1 MRMSEVKVERNYSPN
16 LLNWNEFEHLIN
28 IRPLM
33 TKKRVKFFNSEDYR
47 WTATNWVHDPN
58 TYPSSIMSEDNDND
72 NDQADGNTKLATKPK
87 TKIPSLYRVLMMN
100 DDYTPMEFVIEV
112 LEKFF
117 QKNREE
123 ATQIMLHV
131 HQRGVGVCGIYTY
144 DLAETKAMQVMNYAR
159 KYEHPLQVQLEKE

>member
-1 MRMSEVKVERNYSPN
+1 MKILFNEALKFYIEYN
-16 LLNWNEFEHLIN
+16 LKEI
-28 IRPLM
+28 PL
-33 TKKRVKFFNSEDYR
+33 
-47 WTATNWVHDPN
+47 
-58 TYPSSIMSEDNDND
+58 SIMSENNDNDSNND
-72 NDQADGNTKLATKPK
+72 NDQVDGNTKLATKPK

-131 HQRGVGVCGIYTY
+131 HQRGVGVCGVYTY

>member
-1 MRMSEVKVERNYSPN
+1 MPFLYYNESYNKKAINLTIQIKINLNHKYLIKKMPPLVMSKDDED
-16 LLNWNEFEHLIN
+16 
-28 IRPLM
+28 
-33 TKKRVKFFNSEDYR
+33 KKD
-47 WTATNWVHDPN
+47 
-58 TYPSSIMSEDNDND
+58 I
-72 NDQADGNTKLATKPK
+72 DGNIKLATKPK
-87 TKIPSLYRVLMMN
+87 TKTPPLYRVLMMN

-131 HQRGVGVCGIYTY
+131 HQRGVGICGIYAY

>member
-1 MRMSEVKVERNYSPN
+1 MSFLYYHIYILFYQSESLKTLFNEVLKFYIEYDIK
-16 LLNWNEFEHLIN
+16 EI
-28 IRPLM
+28 PL
-33 TKKRVKFFNSEDYR
+33 
-47 WTATNWVHDPN
+47 
-58 TYPSSIMSEDNDND
+58 SIMSEDNDND

-131 HQRGVGVCGIYTY
+131 HQRGVGICGVYTY

>member
-1 MRMSEVKVERNYSPN
+1 MSK
-16 LLNWNEFEHLIN
+16 
-28 IRPLM
+28 
-33 TKKRVKFFNSEDYR
+33 
-47 WTATNWVHDPN
+47 
-58 TYPSSIMSEDNDND
+58 DNDRD
-72 NDQADGNTKLATKPK
+72 EDFDGNTKLEIKPK

-131 HQRGVGVCGIYTY
+131 HQRGVGVCGVYTY

>member
-1 MRMSEVKVERNYSPN
+1 MISNKLN
-16 LLNWNEFEHLIN
+16 LNLIHSMK
-28 IRPLM
+28 IELS
-33 TKKRVKFFNSEDYR
+33 F
-47 WTATNWVHDPN
+47 
-58 TYPSSIMSEDNDND
+58 IMNKNDDNDNF
-72 NDQADGNTKLATKPK
+72 DGNTKLATNTQ

-131 HQRGVGVCGIYTY
+131 HHKGVGICGIYAY
-144 DLAETKAMQVMNYAR
+144 DLAETKAVQVMNYAR

>member
-1 MRMSEVKVERNYSPN
+1 MNNLSKDTSNGQALGTVTLEKKPEVKEPPLFQVV
-16 LLNWNEFEHLIN
+16 LL
-28 IRPLM
+28 
-33 TKKRVKFFNSEDYR
+33 
-47 WTATNWVHDPN
+47 
-58 TYPSSIMSEDNDND
+58 
-72 NDQADGNTKLATKPK
+72 
-87 TKIPSLYRVLMMN
+87 N

-131 HQRGVGVCGIYTY
+131 HQRGVGVCGVYAY

>member
-1 MRMSEVKVERNYSPN
+1 MKI
-16 LLNWNEFEHLIN
+16 LFNEALKFYIEYDIKE
-28 IRPLM
+28 IPL
-33 TKKRVKFFNSEDYR
+33 
-47 WTATNWVHDPN
+47 
-58 TYPSSIMSEDNDND
+58 SIMSEDNDND

-117 QKNREE
+117 GKRQDE

-131 HQRGVGVCGIYTY
+131 HQKGIGVCGVYTY
-144 DLAETKAMQVMNYAR
+144 EIAETKAVQVTNYAR
-159 KYEHPLQVQLEKE
+159 KYEHPLQMQLEKE

>member
-1 MRMSEVKVERNYSPN
+1 MVDNKLN
-16 LLNWNEFEHLIN
+16 LKLIHFMK
-28 IRPLM
+28 IR
-33 TKKRVKFFNSEDYR
+33 
-47 WTATNWVHDPN
+47 
-58 TYPSSIMSEDNDND
+58 SSFIMSKNNDEDDNDNV
-72 NDQADGNTKLATKPK
+72 DGNIKLATDPQ
-87 TKIPSLYRVLMMN
+87 TKIPALYRVLMMN

-123 ATQIMLHV
+123 ASQIMLHV
-131 HQRGVGVCGIYTY
+131 HQRGVGICGVYAY

>member
-1 MRMSEVKVERNYSPN
+1 MSDKNNFIDKDSSLKTQVKNKV
-16 LLNWNEFEHLIN
+16 
-28 IRPLM
+28 
-33 TKKRVKFFNSEDYR
+33 KK
-47 WTATNWVHDPN
+47 
-58 TYPSSIMSEDNDND
+58 
-72 NDQADGNTKLATKPK
+72 
-87 TKIPSLYRVLMMN
+87 PSLYKVLILN

-131 HQRGVGVCGIYTY
+131 HQRGVGVCGIYAY

-159 KYEHPLQVQLEKE
+159 KHEHPLQVQLEKE

>member
-1 MRMSEVKVERNYSPN
+1 MPFLYYNESYNKKAINLTIQIRINLNNKYLIKKMPPLVMSKDDED
-16 LLNWNEFEHLIN
+16 
-28 IRPLM
+28 
-33 TKKRVKFFNSEDYR
+33 KKD
-47 WTATNWVHDPN
+47 
-58 TYPSSIMSEDNDND
+58 I
-72 NDQADGNTKLATKPK
+72 DGNIKLATKPK
-87 TKIPSLYRVLMMN
+87 TKTPPLYRVLMMN

-131 HQRGVGVCGIYTY
+131 HQRGVGVCGIYAY

>member
-1 MRMSEVKVERNYSPN
+1 MFNKTLNKILEDVN
-16 LLNWNEFEHLIN
+16 LRGMLS
-28 IRPLM
+28 
-33 TKKRVKFFNSEDYR
+33 T
-47 WTATNWVHDPN
+47 
-58 TYPSSIMSEDNDND
+58 IMSEDKDSTDNVE
-72 NDQADGNTKLATKPK
+72 GNVKLAVKPK
-87 TKIPSLYRVLMMN
+87 TKIPPLYRVLMMN

-131 HQRGVGVCGIYTY
+131 HQRGVGVCGIYAY

>member
-1 MRMSEVKVERNYSPN
+1 MSFLYDKVLQINQDIQTLIMETRLN
-16 LLNWNEFEHLIN
+16 LCHKHLGNKMFPFVMSKDDNEN
-28 IRPLM
+28 
-33 TKKRVKFFNSEDYR
+33 
-47 WTATNWVHDPN
+47 
-58 TYPSSIMSEDNDND
+58 NDNKD
-72 NDQADGNTKLATKPK
+72 IDSNIKLAVKPK
-87 TKIPSLYRVLMMN
+87 TKIPPLYRVLMMN

-131 HQRGVGVCGIYTY
+131 HQRGVGVCGVYAY

-159 KYEHPLQVQLEKE
+159 KHEHPLQVQLEKE

>member
-1 MRMSEVKVERNYSPN
+1 MPFLYYNRSYNKKAINLTIQIRINLNHKYLIKKMPPLAMSKDDED
-16 LLNWNEFEHLIN
+16 
-28 IRPLM
+28 
-33 TKKRVKFFNSEDYR
+33 KKD
-47 WTATNWVHDPN
+47 
-58 TYPSSIMSEDNDND
+58 I
-72 NDQADGNTKLATKPK
+72 DGNIKLATKPK
-87 TKIPSLYRVLMMN
+87 TKTPPLYRVLMMN

-123 ATQIMLHV
+123 ATQIMLHI
-131 HQRGVGVCGIYTY
+131 HQRGVGVCGIYAY

>member
-1 MRMSEVKVERNYSPN
+1 MPFLYYNRSYNKKAINLTIQIRINLNHKYLIKKMPPLAMSKDDED
-16 LLNWNEFEHLIN
+16 
-28 IRPLM
+28 
-33 TKKRVKFFNSEDYR
+33 KKD
-47 WTATNWVHDPN
+47 
-58 TYPSSIMSEDNDND
+58 I
-72 NDQADGNTKLATKPK
+72 DGNIKLATKPK
-87 TKIPSLYRVLMMN
+87 TKTPPLYRVLMMN

-131 HQRGVGVCGIYTY
+131 HQSGVGVCGIYAY

>member
-1 MRMSEVKVERNYSPN
+1 MFKLSQDNNNGTSSDIGAVVLEKDPEVKEPPSYQVI
-16 LLNWNEFEHLIN
+16 LI
-28 IRPLM
+28 
-33 TKKRVKFFNSEDYR
+33 
-47 WTATNWVHDPN
+47 
-58 TYPSSIMSEDNDND
+58 
-72 NDQADGNTKLATKPK
+72 
-87 TKIPSLYRVLMMN
+87 N

>member
-1 MRMSEVKVERNYSPN
+1 MPFLYYNKSYNKKAINLTIQIRINLNHKYLIKKMPPLAMSKDDED
-16 LLNWNEFEHLIN
+16 
-28 IRPLM
+28 
-33 TKKRVKFFNSEDYR
+33 KKD
-47 WTATNWVHDPN
+47 
-58 TYPSSIMSEDNDND
+58 I
-72 NDQADGNTKLATKPK
+72 DGNIKLATKPK
-87 TKIPSLYRVLMMN
+87 TKTPPLYRVLMMN

-123 ATQIMLHV
+123 ATQIMLHI
-131 HQRGVGVCGIYTY
+131 HQRGVGVCGIYAY

>member
-1 MRMSEVKVERNYSPN
+1 MSKNNDE
-16 LLNWNEFEHLIN
+16 
-28 IRPLM
+28 
-33 TKKRVKFFNSEDYR
+33 
-47 WTATNWVHDPN
+47 
-58 TYPSSIMSEDNDND
+58 NDND
-72 NDQADGNTKLATKPK
+72 NVDGNIKLATDLQ
-87 TKIPSLYRVLMMN
+87 TKIPALYRVLMMN

-123 ATQIMLHV
+123 ASQIMLHV
-131 HQRGVGVCGIYTY
+131 HQRGVGVCGVYAY

>member
-1 MRMSEVKVERNYSPN
+1 MPFLYYNRGYNKKAINLTIQIRINLNHKYLIKKMPPLAMSKDDED
-16 LLNWNEFEHLIN
+16 
-28 IRPLM
+28 
-33 TKKRVKFFNSEDYR
+33 KKD
-47 WTATNWVHDPN
+47 
-58 TYPSSIMSEDNDND
+58 I
-72 NDQADGNTKLATKPK
+72 DGNIKLATKPK
-87 TKIPSLYRVLMMN
+87 TKTPPLYRVLMMN

-131 HQRGVGVCGIYTY
+131 HQRGVGVCGIYAY

>member
-1 MRMSEVKVERNYSPN
+1 MSIKRKYKNVEDLDLRIMTVISMGENKDGKD
-16 LLNWNEFEHLIN
+16 EIEGN
-28 IRPLM
+28 I
-33 TKKRVKFFNSEDYR
+33 
-47 WTATNWVHDPN
+47 
-58 TYPSSIMSEDNDND
+58 
-72 NDQADGNTKLATKPK
+72 KLAVKPK
-87 TKIPSLYRVLMMN
+87 TKIPPLYRVLMMN

-131 HQRGVGVCGIYTY
+131 HQRGVGVCGIYAY

>member
-1 MRMSEVKVERNYSPN
+1 MKTMPSPV
-16 LLNWNEFEHLIN
+16 
-28 IRPLM
+28 M
-33 TKKRVKFFNSEDYR
+33 TK
-47 WTATNWVHDPN
+47 
-58 TYPSSIMSEDNDND
+58 DNDEN
-72 NDQADGNTKLATKPK
+72 DGNTKLATKPK

-123 ATQIMLHV
+123 ATQIMLYV
-131 HQRGVGVCGIYTY
+131 HQRGVGVCGIYAY